1 MDIQLLS
8 FILAI
13 VLGIVCYGLVKYTA
27 DEFDRWYDEQ
37 PAAPAKPHISIA
49 PISLIAVFAAAAIVA
64 LVR

>member
-1 MDIQLLS
+1 MDIQLIS

-37 PAAPAKPHISIA
+37 PAAPAKPRIPIAAISI
-49 PISLIAVFAAAAIVA
+49 IAVFASAVIVSLA
-64 LVR
+64 R